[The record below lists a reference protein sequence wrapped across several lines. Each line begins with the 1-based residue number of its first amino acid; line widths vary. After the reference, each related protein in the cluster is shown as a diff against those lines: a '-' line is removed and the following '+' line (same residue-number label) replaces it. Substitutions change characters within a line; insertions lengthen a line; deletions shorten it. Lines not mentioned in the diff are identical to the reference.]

1 MAPAAVAAAAAE
13 GLVCTGRA
21 LDGDRDRWVV
31 LLDMVVVAV
40 AVSTYV

>member
-1 MAPAAVAAAAAE
+1 MATAAAAAAE

-21 LDGDRDRWVV
+21 LDGDRWVV
-31 LLDMVVVAV
+31 LRDMVVVAE